1 MGEEVSLK
9 KMADFR
15 GGQRKVQDEPETPGY
30 ARKKDSNNDR
40 DMSRQHRRLDEGP
53 TCQIWDRLI

>member
-1 MGEEVSLK
+1 
-9 KMADFR
+9 MADFR

-40 DMSRQHRRLDEGP
+40 DMSRQHKRLDEGP